1 MSSEG
6 ERSEPGH
13 SVPRAG
19 GRRPAPDSPRDPS
32 SSPAP
37 RSDVVAYS
45 SRNQAPTP
53 YGQRPASSRQPLQ
66 PERSREGTLTHVI
79 ETLLDKGLVIN
90 ADITVSL
97 AGVEL
102 LGIRIRAALASFD
115 TAARYGL
122 DFPSG
127 TNRNTAAWNDAME
140 RKETCPQCGKPAPV
154 DQLLYEFCPWC
165 GWKSAIAIRGSGPN
179 GESSGGEESDGDEND
194 GGQSDDGESRGGESD
209 GGRGDSEHE
218 ASSEGEG

>member
-6 ERSEPGH
+6 QRSEPGH
-13 SVPRAG
+13 RVPRTG
-19 GRRPAPDSPRDPS
+19 GESSAPNPS
-32 SSPAP
+32 G
-37 RSDVVAYS
+37 SDVVPYS
-45 SRNQAPTP
+45 SRRQPSAP
-53 YGQRPASSRQPLQ
+53 YAQRPPSSRQPLQ

-127 TNRNTAAWNDAME
+127 TNRNTVAWNDAME

-165 GWKSAIAIRGSGPN
+165 GWKSAIAIRGSGP
-179 GESSGGEESDGDEND
+179 DGDE
-194 GGQSDDGESRGGESD
+194 
-209 GGRGDSEHE
+209 
-218 ASSEGEG
+218 